1 MFICD
6 RGTGAQQFRGLVMSE
21 IHRWR
26 PVRYKFEFSF
36 VGNDRRPSQNLG
48 RVGKIETLPILQICP
63 RPSQTI
69 GDIYYFE
76 FSLVGKIWDS
86 QETVKSPIVWD
97 FPDIW
102 NKQGFKE
109 ITPKS
114 PSTVSQIRYGF
125 RTGARAIRHSVN
137 TDSFRLVFSFRLV
150 GSRKSLKN
158 CKYIYIVAYIIVK
171 TKTAVGPCKFL
182 NIRFF
187 HKLFSVFSLIYK
199 SFLNFDCF
207 FMREAFYQYWCIFC
221 QYCVV
226 SNFDISSFFIFS
238 AEKNCAF
245 RDFYFLLIMG
255 LNKKAN
261 LPATH

>member
-1 MFICD
+1 MIAD
-6 RGTGAQQFRGLVMSE
+6 
-21 IHRWR
+21 HRR
-26 PVRYKFEFSF
+26 
-36 VGNDRRPSQNLG
+36 NLG

-69 GDIYYFE
+69 GDIYDFE

-86 QETVKSPIVWD
+86 RETVKSPIVWD

-102 NKQGFKE
+102 RPGFKE

-114 PSTVSQIRYGF
+114 PSTVSRIWYGF

-137 TDSFRLVFSFRLV
+137 TDSFRLVISFRLV
-150 GSRKSLKN
+150 GLRKSLKN

-171 TKTAVGPCKFL
+171 TKTAVIACKFF

-199 SFLNFDCF
+199 
-207 FMREAFYQYWCIFC
+207 
-221 QYCVV
+221 
-226 SNFDISSFFIFS
+226 
-238 AEKNCAF
+238 
-245 RDFYFLLIMG
+245 
-255 LNKKAN
+255 
-261 LPATH
+261 

>member
-6 RGTGAQQFRGLVMSE
+6 RGTGAQQFTGLVMSE

-36 VGNDRRPSQNLG
+36 VGNDRRPSQTLG
-48 RVGKIETLPILQICP
+48 SVGKIETLPILQICL

-137 TDSFRLVFSFRLV
+137 TDSFRLVISFRLV
-150 GSRKSLKN
+150 GLRKSLKN

-207 FMREAFYQYWCIFC
+207 FHAWGFLPIL
-221 QYCVV
+221 V
-226 SNFDISSFFIFS
+226 
-238 AEKNCAF
+238 
-245 RDFYFLLIMG
+245 YFLSVLCSEQFWY
-255 LNKKAN
+255 LVVLLFFCRKKLRFSWFLFPFN
-261 LPATH
+261 HGFE